1 MKIETHNIFH
11 LLIFALFY
19 NLTIA
24 QSDVYFLINK
34 NDSLIK
40 LQISNEPKT
49 YAGYRILYDE
59 RVKTRRNNTP
69 IQKTSNGEVKVWVE
83 DSKYDYFVYDNPFVS
98 FSFIKEYDKL
108 INKEELNNLKIIT
121 KRKEFLKIGEKEGFD
136 GQGNTYFFL
145 EQRKNNKYL
154 MRKVHPVVYE

>member
-24 QSDVYFLINK
+24 QNDIYFLINK

-108 INKEELNNLKIIT
+108 VNKEELNKLKIIT
-121 KRKEFLKIGEKEGFD
+121 DRKDFLKIGEKGGFD
-136 GQGNTYFFL
+136 ELGNNYFFL
-145 EQRKNNKYL
+145 EKREKNKYL
-154 MRKVHPVVYE
+154 IRKVYTVIYE